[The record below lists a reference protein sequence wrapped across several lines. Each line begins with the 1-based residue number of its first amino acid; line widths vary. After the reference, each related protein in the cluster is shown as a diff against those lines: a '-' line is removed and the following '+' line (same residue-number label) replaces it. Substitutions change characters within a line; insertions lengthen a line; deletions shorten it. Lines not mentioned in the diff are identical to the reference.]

1 MAVLERTSYEKDMD
15 NNTVADLNMHCP
27 MVKCRQTKT
36 IAVII

>member
-1 MAVLERTSYEKDMD
+1 VLGRTSYEKETD
-15 NNTVADLNMHCP
+15 NNTVADSNMHCP